1 MVCGYCKSDMIFLKE
16 NEGKTGMYC
25 QNCGRWLKWISD
37 EEKLKVMAEIDK
49 RKRQIV
55 IDGSDFEMVKEK
67 YNQYKKKSEKISE
80 DVKFFKQKSSK
91 NKLSEI
97 EASAMYEKV
106 LKLKELNAK
115 LVAYDEVLMTLR
127 LK

>member
-1 MVCGYCKSDMIFLKE
+1 MICGYCKSDKVFLKE
-16 NEGKTGMYC
+16 NEGKTGLYC

-37 EEKLKVMAEIDK
+37 EEKSKVMAEIEK

-55 IDGSDFEMVKEK
+55 IDGADFETVKEK
-67 YNQYKKKSEKISE
+67 YREYKKKSDKISE
-80 DVKFFKQKSSK
+80 DVKFFKQKNAKSK
-91 NKLSEI
+91 ISEI
-97 EASAMYEKV
+97 EASAVYEKV

-115 LVAYDEVLMTLR
+115 LAAYDEVLMTLR